1 MRLYTDGCVVDSGG
15 GLMGLCKCDSLCTYD
30 AWVAHLGQSF
40 WALSLWDLPR
50 VICFVQ
56 LSLPSPASLSPLAP
70 IVHVLE
76 PKYMV
81 FDLLEDYL
89 QLVCPS

>member
-1 MRLYTDGCVVDSGG
+1 MGQESLGRDSPR
-15 GLMGLCKCDSLCTYD
+15 TYD

-50 VICFVQ
+50 VIHFTQ
-56 LSLPSPASLSPLAP
+56 LPLPSLASLSLLEP
-70 IVHVLE
+70 IVHALE

-81 FDLLEDYL
+81 FGLLEDYL
-89 QLVCPS
+89 QSV